1 MHTIDIIKA
10 FVNGCII
17 GGLSIL
23 LLVGLCFAPAW
34 MFIIPV
40 FVTIS
45 VIILMVGIALAAK
58 AIQ

>member
-10 FVNGCII
+10 FVHGCVI

-23 LLVGLCFAPAW
+23 LLVAICFAPAW
-34 MFIIPV
+34 LFVVPI

-45 VIILMVGIALAAK
+45 VIVLMVGIALAAK